1 MALLI
6 ALLQLAFTMHVKSV
20 LESATEDAARVA
32 AAFGGNTS
40 LGEQRFRS
48 LVGEDRGLHTL
59 TWTRTLDTL
68 TLRVRSTLPLAGELG
83 PAALVTTASA
93 YQEV

>member
-1 MALLI
+1 MALLV

-32 AAFGGNTS
+32 AAYGGDTS
-40 LGEQRFRS
+40 LGEQRFRN
-48 LVGEDRGLHTL
+48 LVGGDRGVHTL

-68 TLRVRSTLPLAGELG
+68 TLRVRSTLPLVGELG

-93 YQEV
+93 FQEA